1 MKIRSWSRCWY
12 EEFCSLGRITPTT
25 VNGVSP
31 RNTCCPTGASCSN
44 SSLANSLPSTATRRR
59 SPTSRSLMKRPPASA
74 MMLRIRPYAGTMPV
88 TAGSAA
94 RTPRRTR
101 ALRVMNSGLMY
112 SISRTSPASS
122 GTSSG
127 RSRMGR
133 PSPNPANG
141 LVVRPPNRI
150 TMRSPSPWK
159 RLTVWRSS
167 PTPKASSTTTA
178 TVPHAIP
185 MTVSEVRSFCARRST
200 RNSRHTS
207 GDLARRPLHQRVR
220 HLQTLQHFDV
230 DGIRQAGLDATLLG
244 LTGAGAHGDE
254 ARVVALGDEPLRD
267 VEHAVA
273 AGDDHL
279 RVGRVARAQ
288 RSPRHLGQRDLD
300 REDRRLLLLV
310 RLEPDL
316 LEPALHAG
324 ARERPDLDGHRH
336 ALLEPAHVDLVHRA
350 AKDQVPHRGH
360 PHQHGARLV
369 RGERHHRI
377 ADLDR
382 VLEDVAVD
390 GGTHHRL
397 HLLAPREHLA
407 AFLQREALLRQRELA
422 ARFVHP
428 PLRGLDVGGGN
439 QVAVAQLLLAGQ
451 LPLEISQLDLA
462 QLHVAAQLH
471 HFQRRRIGGD
481 LEQRLTPLDEIAHRR
496 EALPHHAGENGFD
509 ADFDSVLDGAD
520 GEGLVDQGSADDRHG
535 FGTVRLLAAELSRG
549 GHGTQAQ
556 DGEHGGENDRAALH
570 LRAAPSRR
578 MGVGRSIPPI
588 RCIPSIV
595 SGLAACGIEIPLARI
610 GRRSVDHDS
619 SSWALNPDKE
629 SVCVTIHHA
638 PRRSPCWWERSPV
651 PTARPAPPPTGLP
664 ATRPSCPRRPPS
676 CWHAPWR
683 SRWATPRSALT

>member
-31 RNTCCPTGASCSN
+31 RKTCCPTGASCSN
-44 SSLANSLPSTATRRR
+44 SSLASSLPSTATRRR
-59 SPTSRSLMKRPPASA
+59 SATSRSLMKRPPASA

-112 SISRTSPASS
+112 SISWTSP
-122 GTSSG
+122 
-127 RSRMGR
+127 
-133 PSPNPANG
+133 
-141 LVVRPPNRI
+141 
-150 TMRSPSPWK
+150 
-159 RLTVWRSS
+159 
-167 PTPKASSTTTA
+167 ASSTTTA
-178 TVPHAIP
+178 TVPQAIP
-185 MTVSEVRSFCARRST
+185 MTVREVRSFCARRSA

-207 GDLARRPLHQRVR
+207 GDLARRPLHERVR

-230 DGIRQAGLDATLLG
+230 DGIRQAGLDAALLG
-244 LTGAGAHGDE
+244 LAGAGAHGDE

-267 VEHAVA
+267 VQHAVA

-279 RVGRVARAQ
+279 RIGRVARAQ
-288 RSPRHLGQRDLD
+288 RGPLHFGQRDLD

-316 LEPALHAG
+316 LESALHAG
-324 ARERPDLDGHRH
+324 ARERADLDGHRH

-350 AKDQVPHRGH
+350 PKDQVPHRGP

-390 GGTHHRL
+390 GGTDHRF
-397 HLLAPREHLA
+397 HLLPPGEHLA
-407 AFLQREALLRQRELA
+407 AFLQREALLRQRELVTG
-422 ARFVHP
+422 FVHAA
-428 PLRGLDVGGGN
+428 LRGLDVGGGN

-451 LPLEISQLDLA
+451 LALEISELDLA
-462 QLHVAAQLH
+462 QLHVAAELH
-471 HFQRRRIGGD
+471 HLQRRRIGGD
-481 LEQRLTPLDEIAHRR
+481 LEQRLTPLDEVAHRR

-509 ADFDSVLDGAD
+509 ADFDPGLDGAD
-520 GEGLVDQGSADDRHG
+520 GEGLVDQGSTDDRHR
-535 FGTVRLLAAELSRG
+535 FRTVRLFAAELSG
-549 GHGTQAQ
+549 GSHGTQAQ
-556 DGEHGGENDRAALH
+556 DGKHGGEDDDRAALH

-578 MGVGRSIPPI
+578 IRIRRTIPPV
-588 RCIPSIV
+588 RCMASIV
-595 SGLAACGIEIPLARI
+595 SGLAACGIEM
-610 GRRSVDHDS
+610 
-619 SSWALNPDKE
+619 
-629 SVCVTIHHA
+629 
-638 PRRSPCWWERSPV
+638 
-651 PTARPAPPPTGLP
+651 
-664 ATRPSCPRRPPS
+664 
-676 CWHAPWR
+676 
-683 SRWATPRSALT
+683 